1 MKKLITIV
9 NVLIFSFGISDVFAQ
24 NNQALRDS
32 LRIGTIENQF
42 EYLMIVSDNYNQ
54 FEVVDIKNLD
64 RLKLNVLDSLKIL
77 RSQYEIMRSDVGEKD
92 SLLVQ
97 LKTDLAKANQE
108 KEEAINN
115 RDSLYFLG
123 FSIYKS
129 VFGTVMG
136 LLVIGLILF
145 LVVFFSRFKSSFGRV
160 QEAEQTLLDV
170 QEEFERHRRNALE
183 RERKMK
189 RELIDLQMKK
199 SKPS

>member
-64 RLKLNVLDSLKIL
+64 RLKLNVLDSLKIF